1 MLLPRRYRSI
11 AVAVALIPLIPL
23 SLKAANLA
31 PLGTGIIGYNSA
43 INTGPGTFLFHG
55 GVAHNINDNDLATS
69 VDDYS
74 GGTDGGQ
81 GVSFVGIIWP
91 APRPEQITSLT
102 LNLATFFD
110 GGWFGPNG
118 TGPGASGTLDGSYLI
133 EPSVQVSTNG
143 GTSWTTVAKTSD
155 YLTALNGHVL
165 PVAFGPPTL
174 ATATFQLTSAI
185 TNITGIRIIGTNGG
199 TADGNGFIG
208 VFELAVEGVVTDSD
222 GDGMPDAWERANGLI
237 VGVDD
242 SGDDPDG
249 DGLTNLQEYQHS
261 TNPHNPDSDGDGYSD
276 GVEVAA
282 GTNPNDPRSTPAN
295 IARTG
300 SPILGTEDVPGG
312 IDTPVAN
319 NGFVTFVNDDVLSTH
334 VDTWNNASADTSS
347 YVGIL
352 WVDPVTNP
360 VTRLQ
365 LTLCTFFDGGWF
377 GVNNSGPGA
386 GGVLSSNTDLI
397 APSVQVS
404 TDAGVSWTNVPFV
417 SDYLSAL
424 DGHALPAVAFGE
436 PTSAT
441 ATFRLTPPQ
450 TNINGIRLVGS
461 EGGVASGGF
470 LGVFELSVLTTIAQP
485 VKLLNPQ
492 IVPGGFR
499 FDFNSQVAVSYTLQR
514 KNRLEDLSWEDVST
528 IVGDGTRKQVTISLV
543 APRGFYRI
551 NSQ

>member
-1 MLLPRRYRSI
+1 M
-11 AVAVALIPLIPL
+11 AVALIPFITL
-23 SLKAANLA
+23 SPKAANLA
-31 PLGTGIIGYNSA
+31 PLGTGIMGYSPA
-43 INTGPGTFLFHG
+43 INTSPGTPLFHG
-55 GVAHNINDNDLATS
+55 GVAHNINDNDLSTS

-91 APRPEQITSLT
+91 APRPEQITTLT
-102 LNLATFFD
+102 LSLATFFD

-118 TGPGASGTLDGSYLI
+118 TGPGASGALDGSYLI
-133 EPSVQVSTNG
+133 EPSVQVTTNG
-143 GTSWTTVAKTSD
+143 GTSWTTVARTSD
-155 YLTALNGHVL
+155 YLTALNGHLL

-174 ATATFQLTSAI
+174 ATATFQLTPAL
-185 TNITGIRIIGTNGG
+185 TNISGIRIIGVNGG
-199 TADGNGFIG
+199 PADGNGFIG

-237 VGVDD
+237 VGIND
-242 SGDDPDG
+242 SADDPDG
-249 DGLTNLQEYQHS
+249 DGLTNLEEYQHS

-300 SPILGTEDVPGG
+300 SPVLGTEDVPGG

-319 NGFVTFVNDDVLSTH
+319 NGFVIFVNDDEFSTH
-334 VDTWNNASADTSS
+334 VDTWNNASPDTSS
-347 YVGIL
+347 YVGIV
-352 WVDPVTNP
+352 WDSPVTNP

-377 GVNNSGPGA
+377 GVNNTGPGA
-386 GGVLSSNTDLI
+386 GGILSSNTDLI
-397 APSVQVS
+397 TPSVQVS
-404 TDAGVSWTNVPFV
+404 TDAGLTWTNVPFA

-424 DGHALPAVAFGE
+424 DGHPLPAVAFGE
-436 PTSAT
+436 PTAAT

-461 EGGVASGGF
+461 EGGTASGGF
-470 LGVFELSVLTTIAQP
+470 LGVFELSVLTTIPQQ
-485 VKLLNPQ
+485 VRLLNPQ
-492 IVPGGFR
+492 IVPGGFS
-499 FDFNSQVAVSYTLQR
+499 FEFNSQVAVSHTVQR
-514 KNRLEDLSWEDVST
+514 KSHLTDPSWETIST
-528 IVGDGTRKQVTISLV
+528 IVGDGTRKQQTIGL
-543 APRGFYRI
+543 AGPQGFYRI

>member
-1 MLLPRRYRSI
+1 MSPLPRRQAI
-11 AVAVALIPLIPL
+11 AVAVVLILFISF
-23 SLKAANLA
+23 SLRADNLA
-31 PLGTGIIGYNSA
+31 PLGTGIMGYSSA
-43 INTGPGTFLFHG
+43 INSGPGTSLFHG
-55 GVAHNINDNDLATS
+55 GVAHNINDNNLTTS

-102 LNLATFFD
+102 LSLATFFD

-118 TGPGASGTLDGSYLI
+118 TGPGGSGALDGSYLI

-174 ATATFQLTSAI
+174 ATATFQLTPALS
-185 TNITGIRIIGTNGG
+185 NISGIRIIGTNGG
-199 TADGNGFIG
+199 PADGNGFIG

-222 GDGMPDAWERANGLI
+222 GDGMPDAWELANGLI
-237 VGVDD
+237 IGIND
-242 SGDDPDG
+242 SAGDPDG
-249 DGLTNLQEYQHS
+249 DGLTNLAEYQHS

-276 GVEVAA
+276 GAEVAA

-300 SPILGTEDVPGG
+300 TAILGTEDVPGG

-319 NGFVTFVNDDVLSTH
+319 NGFVTFVNDDELSSH
-334 VDTWNNASADTSS
+334 VDTWNNASADRSS
-347 YVGIL
+347 YVGII
-352 WVDPVTNP
+352 WDSPVTNP

-377 GVNNSGPGA
+377 GVNNTGPGA
-386 GGVLSSNTDLI
+386 GGILSSNTDLI
-397 APSVQVS
+397 TPSVQIS
-404 TDAGVSWTNVPFV
+404 TDAGVSWTNVSFI

-436 PTSAT
+436 PTVAT
-441 ATFRLTPPQ
+441 ATFRLIPPQ
-450 TNINGIRLVGS
+450 TNINGIRLAGS
-461 EGGVASGGF
+461 EGGIASGGF
-470 LGVFELSVLTTIAQP
+470 LGVFELSVLTTIPQP

-499 FDFNSQVAVSYTLQR
+499 FEFNSQLAVSHTVQR
-514 KNRLEDLSWEDVST
+514 KNRLEDLSWETVST
-528 IVGDGTRKQVTISLV
+528 IIGDGTRKQVTISLV

>member
-1 MLLPRRYRSI
+1 
-11 AVAVALIPLIPL
+11 
-23 SLKAANLA
+23 
-31 PLGTGIIGYNSA
+31 
-43 INTGPGTFLFHG
+43 
-55 GVAHNINDNDLATS
+55 
-69 VDDYS
+69 
-74 GGTDGGQ
+74 
-81 GVSFVGIIWP
+81 
-91 APRPEQITSLT
+91 
-102 LNLATFFD
+102 
-110 GGWFGPNG
+110 
-118 TGPGASGTLDGSYLI
+118 
-133 EPSVQVSTNG
+133 
-143 GTSWTTVAKTSD
+143 
-155 YLTALNGHVL
+155 
-165 PVAFGPPTL
+165 
-174 ATATFQLTSAI
+174 
-185 TNITGIRIIGTNGG
+185 
-199 TADGNGFIG
+199 
-208 VFELAVEGVVTDSD
+208 
-222 GDGMPDAWERANGLI
+222 MPDAWELANGLI
-237 VGVDD
+237 VGIDD
-242 SGDDPDG
+242 SGGDPDG
-249 DGLTNLQEYQHS
+249 DGLTNLEEYQHS

-441 ATFRLTPPQ
+441 ATFRLTPPL
-450 TNINGIRLVGS
+450 TNFNGIRLVGS

-470 LGVFELSVLTTIAQP
+470 LGVFELSVLTTIPRP
-485 VKLLNPQ
+485 VTLLNPQ

-499 FDFNSQVAVSYTLQR
+499 FDFNSQVAVSYTVQR